1 MDKNLNFYAEQF
13 ATLAWGPWL
22 ILLLIGSGIFFLS
35 YSKFEIFKY
44 LIHAF
49 KILFSRQTN
58 NEEGEVTPFQ
68 ALTTSLS
75 GTIGLG
81 NIAGVALAISIAGPG
96 SIFWMWITAIIG
108 IATKFFTCTLS
119 VMYREKNQEG
129 QVFGG
134 PMYVIKNGLPRKI
147 LPLAYFFAIAG
158 MIGCLPAFQS
168 NQLIQIT
175 GDLAFSDIE
184 NFNVFGGLAL
194 ASITG
199 IVVIGGL
206 KRIAEVASYLV
217 PFMGSIYFGAML
229 IAIFLNLELV
239 VPAFKLIFI
248 DAFNGTAIAGGTFI
262 GVLIY
267 GVRRGAF
274 SNEAG
279 MGTESLVHGVAKV
292 SYPVKQGLVAMT
304 GPIFDTLI
312 ICTATALIILISGVW
327 ETSTSQGVTLTSEAF
342 NLLLGDLG
350 GFILFACVICFGLST
365 IFTYS
370 YYGATCARFIFG
382 SFGMNFYIYLYII
395 GIFIYSIVP
404 IDIAIN
410 IADGAFAMMAIPT
423 LISALWLAP
432 KVMQE
437 SRNYFKLINNIE

>member
-1 MDKNLNFYAEQF
+1 MDKSPNFYAEQF
-13 ATLAWGPWL
+13 ASAAWGPWL
-22 ILLLIGSGIFFLS
+22 IFLLIGSGIFFLI
-35 YSKFEIFKY
+35 YSRFEIFKY
-44 LIHAF
+44 LLHALR
-49 KILFSRQTN
+49 ILFSK
-58 NEEGEVTPFQ
+58 EKSDDEGEVSPFQ

-81 NIAGVALAISIAGPG
+81 NIAGVALAISVAGPG
-96 SIFWMWITAIIG
+96 SIFWMWVTAIIG

-119 VMYREKNQEG
+119 VMYREKSKEG
-129 QVFGG
+129 EIFGG
-134 PMYVIKNGLPRKI
+134 PMYVIKNGLPKRM
-147 LPLAYFFAIAG
+147 LPLAYFFALAG
-158 MIGCLPAFQS
+158 MVGCLPAFQS

-175 GDLAFSDIE
+175 GDLAFSEIE
-184 NFNVFGGLAL
+184 NFNILGGLVL
-194 ASITG
+194 AGITG

-206 KRIAEVASYLV
+206 KRIAEVATFLV
-217 PFMGSIYFGAML
+217 PLMGSIYFGAMIVAL
-229 IAIFLNLELV
+229 MLNLNLV
-239 VPAFKLIFI
+239 LPALKLIFV
-248 DAFNGTAIAGGTFI
+248 DAFNGTAIAGGTFF

-292 SYPVKQGLVAMT
+292 SNPVKQGLVAMT

-312 ICTATALIILISGVW
+312 ICTATALIILVSGVW
-327 ETSTSQGVTLTSEAF
+327 ETSSSQGVTLSAEAF
-342 NLLLGDLG
+342 STLLGNFG
-350 GFILFACVICFGLST
+350 GLILFVCVICFGLST

-370 YYGATCARFIFG
+370 YYGAACSRFLFG
-382 SFGMNFYIYLYII
+382 RFGMKFYIYLYILS
-395 GIFIYSIVP
+395 IFIYSIVP

-432 KVMQE
+432 KVMQA
-437 SRNYFKLINNIE
+437 SKIYFKLVDNN

>member
-13 ATLAWGPWL
+13 AAFAWGPWL

-49 KILFSRQTN
+49 MVLFSKQKN

-96 SIFWMWITAIIG
+96 SIFWMWVTAIIG

-119 VMYREKNQEG
+119 VMFREKSNEG
-129 QVFGG
+129 EILGG
-134 PMYVIKNGLPRKI
+134 PMYVIKNGLPKNM
-147 LPLAYFFAIAG
+147 LPLAYFFAFAG

-175 GDLAFSDIE
+175 GDLGFSNIE
-184 NFNVFGGLAL
+184 NFNIYGGLSL
-194 ASITG
+194 ASITAL
-199 IVVIGGL
+199 VVLGGL

-229 IAIFLNLELV
+229 IAIVLNINLV
-239 VPAFKLIFI
+239 IPAFSLII
-248 DAFNGTAIAGGTFI
+248 TDAFSGTAIAGGTFF

-292 SYPVKQGLVAMT
+292 SNPVKQGLVAMT

-312 ICTATALIILISGVW
+312 ICTATALMILISGVW
-327 ETSTSQGVTLTSEAF
+327 ETSASQGVTLTAEAF
-342 NLLLGDLG
+342 SSLLGSFG
-350 GFILFACVICFGLST
+350 GFVLFACVICFGLST

-370 YYGATCARFIFG
+370 YYGASCSRFLFG
-382 SFGMNFYIYLYII
+382 KLGMRFYIYLYII
-395 GIFIYSIVP
+395 SIFVYSIVP

-423 LISALWLAP
+423 LVSALWLAP
-432 KVMQE
+432 KVMQA
-437 SRNYFKLINNIE
+437 SKNYFKIIEGR

>member
-1 MDKNLNFYAEQF
+1 MDKSPNFYAEQF
-13 ATLAWGPWL
+13 ASAAWGPWL
-22 ILLLIGSGIFFLS
+22 IFLLIGSGIFFLI
-35 YSKFEIFKY
+35 YSRFEIFKY
-44 LIHAF
+44 LLHAF
-49 KILFSRQTN
+49 RILFSK
-58 NEEGEVTPFQ
+58 EKSDDEGEVSPFQ

-81 NIAGVALAISIAGPG
+81 NIAGVALAISVAGPG
-96 SIFWMWITAIIG
+96 SIFWMWVTAIIG

-119 VMYREKNQEG
+119 VMYREKTKEG
-129 QVFGG
+129 EIFGG
-134 PMYVIKNGLPRKI
+134 PMYVIKNGLPKRM
-147 LPLAYFFAIAG
+147 LPLGYFFALAG

-175 GDLAFSDIE
+175 GDLAFSEIE
-184 NFNVFGGLAL
+184 NFNILGGLVL
-194 ASITG
+194 AGITG

-206 KRIAEVASYLV
+206 KRIAEVATFLV
-217 PFMGSIYFGAML
+217 PLMGSIYFGAMIVAL
-229 IAIFLNLELV
+229 MLNLNLV
-239 VPAFKLIFI
+239 LPAFKLIFV
-248 DAFNGTAIAGGTFI
+248 DAFNGTAIAGGTFF

-292 SYPVKQGLVAMT
+292 SNPVKQGLVAMT

-312 ICTATALIILISGVW
+312 ICTATALMILVSGVW
-327 ETSTSQGVTLTSEAF
+327 ETSSSQGVTLTAEAF
-342 NLLLGDLG
+342 SILLGNFG
-350 GFILFACVICFGLST
+350 GLILFICVICFGLST

-370 YYGATCARFIFG
+370 YYGASCSRFLFG
-382 SFGMNFYIYLYII
+382 KFGMKFYIYLYILS
-395 GIFIYSIVP
+395 IFIYSIVP

-432 KVMQE
+432 KVMQA
-437 SRNYFKLINNIE
+437 SKNYFKLIDNN

>member
-1 MDKNLNFYAEQF
+1 MEKSLNFYAEQF
-13 ATLAWGPWL
+13 ASAAWGPWL
-22 ILLLIGSGIFFLS
+22 IFLLIGSGIFFLI
-35 YSKFEIFKY
+35 YSRFAIFKY
-44 LIHAF
+44 LYHAF
-49 KILFSRQTN
+49 EILFSKENN
-58 NEEGEVTPFQ
+58 NEDGEVSPFQ

-96 SIFWMWITAIIG
+96 SIFWMWVTAIIG

-119 VMYREKNQEG
+119 VMFREKNNEG
-129 QVFGG
+129 EVLGG
-134 PMYVIKNGLPRKI
+134 PMYVIKNGLPKKM
-147 LPLAYFFAIAG
+147 LPLAYFFAFAG

-175 GDLAFSDIE
+175 GDLAFSNFE
-184 NFNVFGGLAL
+184 NFDFYGGLAL
-194 ASITG
+194 AFITA
-199 IVVIGGL
+199 IVVLGGL
-206 KRIAEVASYLV
+206 RRIAEVASYLV

-229 IAIFLNLELV
+229 VAIIFNLNLIL
-239 VPAFKLIFI
+239 PAFKLILT
-248 DAFNGTAIAGGTFI
+248 DAFSGSAIAGGTFF

-292 SYPVKQGLVAMT
+292 SNPVKQGLVAMT

-327 ETSTSQGVTLTSEAF
+327 ESSSSQGVTLTAEAF
-342 NLLLGDLG
+342 SSLLGSFG
-350 GFILFACVICFGLST
+350 GFVLFACVICFGLST

-370 YYGATCARFIFG
+370 YYGASCSRFLFG
-382 SFGMNFYIYLYII
+382 KLGMRLYIYLYIVS
-395 GIFIYSIVP
+395 IFIYSIVP

-410 IADGAFAMMAIPT
+410 VADGAFAMMAIPT
-423 LISALWLAP
+423 LVSALWLAP
-432 KVMQE
+432 KVMHA
-437 SRNYFKLINNIE
+437 SKNYFKGIAG

>member
-13 ATLAWGPWL
+13 ATFAWGPWL
-22 ILLLIGSGIFFLS
+22 IVLLIGSGIFFLS

-49 KILFSRQTN
+49 KVLFSKQKN

-108 IATKFFTCTLS
+108 VATKFFTCTLS
-119 VMYREKNQEG
+119 VMYREKDDEG

-134 PMYVIKNGLPRKI
+134 PMYVIKNGLPRKM

-184 NFNVFGGLAL
+184 NFNVYGGLVL

-217 PFMGSIYFGAML
+217 PFMGSVYFGAML
-229 IAIFLNLELV
+229 FAIFLNLELV
-239 VPAFKLIFI
+239 VPAIKLIFI
-248 DAFNGTAIAGGTFI
+248 DAFNGTAVAGGTFF

-292 SYPVKQGLVAMT
+292 SDPVKQGLVAMT

-312 ICTATALIILISGVW
+312 ICTATALMILISGVW
-327 ETSTSQGVTLTSEAF
+327 ETSSSQGVTLTAEAF
-342 NLLLGDLG
+342 TMLLGGIGSL
-350 GFILFACVICFGLST
+350 ILFTCVICFGLST

-370 YYGATCARFIFG
+370 YYGATCSRFLFG
-382 SFGMNFYIYLYII
+382 NFGMKFYVYVYILS
-395 GIFIYSIVP
+395 IFIYSIVP

-423 LISALWLAP
+423 LVSALWLAP
-432 KVMQE
+432 KVMQA
-437 SRNYFKLINNIE
+437 SKNYFKLVESK

>member
-13 ATLAWGPWL
+13 AAFAWGPWL

-49 KILFSRQTN
+49 KVLFSNQKN

-96 SIFWMWITAIIG
+96 SIFWMWVTAIIG

-119 VMYREKNQEG
+119 VMFREKSNEG
-129 QVFGG
+129 EILGG
-134 PMYVIKNGLPRKI
+134 PMYVIKNGLPKNM
-147 LPLAYFFAIAG
+147 LPLAYFFAFAG

-175 GDLAFSDIE
+175 GDLGFSNIE
-184 NFNVFGGLAL
+184 NFNIYGGLSL
-194 ASITG
+194 ASITAL
-199 IVVIGGL
+199 VVLGGL

-229 IAIFLNLELV
+229 IAIVLNINLV
-239 VPAFKLIFI
+239 IPAFSLII
-248 DAFNGTAIAGGTFI
+248 TDAFSGTAIAGGTFF

-292 SYPVKQGLVAMT
+292 SNPVKQGLVAMT

-312 ICTATALIILISGVW
+312 ICTATALMILISGVW
-327 ETSTSQGVTLTSEAF
+327 ETSASQGVTLTAEAF
-342 NLLLGDLG
+342 SSLLGSFG
-350 GFILFACVICFGLST
+350 GFVLFACVICFGLST

-370 YYGATCARFIFG
+370 YYGASCSRFLFG
-382 SFGMNFYIYLYII
+382 KLGMRFYIYLYII
-395 GIFIYSIVP
+395 SIFVYSIVP

-423 LISALWLAP
+423 LVSALWLAP
-432 KVMQE
+432 KVMQA
-437 SRNYFKLINNIE
+437 SKNYFKIIEGR

>member
-1 MDKNLNFYAEQF
+1 MEKSPNFYAEQF
-13 ATLAWGPWL
+13 ASVAWGPWL
-22 ILLLIGSGIFFLS
+22 IFLLIGSGLFFLI
-35 YSKFEIFKY
+35 YSRFAIFKY
-44 LIHAF
+44 LYHAF
-49 KILFSRQTN
+49 EILLSREKN
-58 NEEGEVTPFQ
+58 NEDGEVSPFQ

-96 SIFWMWITAIIG
+96 SIFWMWVTAIIG

-119 VMYREKNQEG
+119 VMFREKNNEG
-129 QVFGG
+129 EVLGG
-134 PMYVIKNGLPRKI
+134 PMYVIKNGLPKNM
-147 LPLAYFFAIAG
+147 LPLAYFFAFAG

-175 GDLAFSDIE
+175 GDLAFSNIE
-184 NFNVFGGLAL
+184 NFNIYGGLSL
-194 ASITG
+194 AFITA
-199 IVVIGGL
+199 IVVLGGI

-217 PFMGSIYFGAML
+217 PLMGSIYFGAML
-229 IAIFLNLELV
+229 IAIILNLNLII
-239 VPAFKLIFI
+239 PAFKLILT
-248 DAFNGTAIAGGTFI
+248 DAFSGSAIAGGTFF

-279 MGTESLVHGVAKV
+279 MGTESLVHGIAKV
-292 SYPVKQGLVAMT
+292 SNPVKQGLVAMT

-312 ICTATALIILISGVW
+312 ICTATALMILISGVW
-327 ETSTSQGVTLTSEAF
+327 ESSSSQGVTLTSEAF
-342 NLLLGDLG
+342 SSLLGSFGEL
-350 GFILFACVICFGLST
+350 ILFACVICFGLST

-370 YYGATCARFIFG
+370 YYGASCSRFLFG
-382 SFGMNFYIYLYII
+382 KLGMRFYVYLYII
-395 GIFIYSIVP
+395 SIFIYSIVP

-423 LISALWLAP
+423 LVSALWLAP
-432 KVMQE
+432 KVMQA
-437 SRNYFKLINNIE
+437 SKNYFKIIES

>member
-13 ATLAWGPWL
+13 AAFAWGPWL

-49 KILFSRQTN
+49 MVLFSKQKN

-96 SIFWMWITAIIG
+96 SIFWMWVTAIIG

-119 VMYREKNQEG
+119 VMFREKSNEG
-129 QVFGG
+129 EILGG
-134 PMYVIKNGLPRKI
+134 PMYVIKNGLPKNM
-147 LPLAYFFAIAG
+147 LPLAYFFAFAG

-175 GDLAFSDIE
+175 GDLGFSNIE
-184 NFNVFGGLAL
+184 NFNIYGGLSL
-194 ASITG
+194 ASITAL
-199 IVVIGGL
+199 VVLGGL

-229 IAIFLNLELV
+229 IAIVLNINQV
-239 VPAFKLIFI
+239 IPAFSLII
-248 DAFNGTAIAGGTFI
+248 TDAFSGTAIAGGTFF

-292 SYPVKQGLVAMT
+292 SNPVKQGLVAMT

-312 ICTATALIILISGVW
+312 ICTATALMILISGVW
-327 ETSTSQGVTLTSEAF
+327 ETSASQGVTLTAEAF
-342 NLLLGDLG
+342 SSLLGSFG
-350 GFILFACVICFGLST
+350 GLVLFACVICFGLST

-370 YYGATCARFIFG
+370 YYGASCSRFLFG
-382 SFGMNFYIYLYII
+382 KLGMRFYIYLYII
-395 GIFIYSIVP
+395 SIFVYSIVP

-423 LISALWLAP
+423 LVSALWLAP
-432 KVMQE
+432 KVMQA
-437 SRNYFKLINNIE
+437 SKNYFKIIEGR

>member
-1 MDKNLNFYAEQF
+1 MEKTPNFYAEQF
-13 ATLAWGPWL
+13 ATAAWGPWL
-22 ILLLIGSGIFFLS
+22 IFLLIGSGIFFLI
-35 YSKFEIFKY
+35 YSRFEIFRY
-44 LIHAF
+44 LSHAF
-49 KILFSRQTN
+49 EILFSREKN
-58 NEEGEVTPFQ
+58 NEEGEVSPFQ
-68 ALTTSLS
+68 ALTASLS

-96 SIFWMWITAIIG
+96 SIFWMWVTAIIG

-119 VMYREKNQEG
+119 VMFREKSNEG
-129 QVFGG
+129 EILGG
-134 PMYVIKNGLPRKI
+134 PMYVIKNGLPKNM
-147 LPLAYFFAIAG
+147 LPLAYFFAFAG

-175 GDLAFSDIE
+175 GDLGFSNIE
-184 NFNVFGGLAL
+184 NFNIYGGLSL
-194 ASITG
+194 ASITAL
-199 IVVIGGL
+199 VVLGGL

-229 IAIFLNLELV
+229 IAIVLNINLV
-239 VPAFKLIFI
+239 IPAFSLII
-248 DAFNGTAIAGGTFI
+248 TDAFSGTAIAGGTFF

-292 SYPVKQGLVAMT
+292 SNPVKQGLVAMT

-312 ICTATALIILISGVW
+312 ICTATALMILISGVW
-327 ETSTSQGVTLTSEAF
+327 ENSASQGVTLTAEAF
-342 NLLLGDLG
+342 SSLLGSFG
-350 GFILFACVICFGLST
+350 GFVLFACVICFGLST

-370 YYGATCARFIFG
+370 YYGASCSRFLFG
-382 SFGMNFYIYLYII
+382 KLGMRFYIYLYII
-395 GIFIYSIVP
+395 SIFVYSIVP

-423 LISALWLAP
+423 LVSALWLAP
-432 KVMQE
+432 KVMQA
-437 SRNYFKLINNIE
+437 SKNYFKIIEGR

>member
-1 MDKNLNFYAEQF
+1 MEKTPNFYAEQF
-13 ATLAWGPWL
+13 ATAAWGPWL
-22 ILLLIGSGIFFLS
+22 IFLLIGSGIFFLI
-35 YSKFEIFKY
+35 YSRFEIFRY
-44 LIHAF
+44 LSHAF
-49 KILFSRQTN
+49 EILFSGEKN
-58 NEEGEVTPFQ
+58 NEEGEVSPFQ
-68 ALTTSLS
+68 ALTASLS

-96 SIFWMWITAIIG
+96 SIFWMWVTAIIG

-119 VMYREKNQEG
+119 VMFREKSNEG
-129 QVFGG
+129 EILGG
-134 PMYVIKNGLPRKI
+134 PMYVIKNGLPKNM
-147 LPLAYFFAIAG
+147 LPLAYFFAFAG

-175 GDLAFSDIE
+175 GDLGFSNIE
-184 NFNVFGGLAL
+184 NFNIYGGLSL
-194 ASITG
+194 ASITAL
-199 IVVIGGL
+199 VVLGGL

-229 IAIFLNLELV
+229 IAIVLNINQV
-239 VPAFKLIFI
+239 IPAFSLII
-248 DAFNGTAIAGGTFI
+248 TDAFSGTAIAGGTFF

-292 SYPVKQGLVAMT
+292 SNPVKQGLVAMT

-312 ICTATALIILISGVW
+312 ICTATALMILISGVW
-327 ETSTSQGVTLTSEAF
+327 ETSASQGVTLTAEAF
-342 NLLLGDLG
+342 SSLLGSFG
-350 GFILFACVICFGLST
+350 GFVLFACVICFGLST

-370 YYGATCARFIFG
+370 YYGASCSRFLFG
-382 SFGMNFYIYLYII
+382 KLGMRFYIYLYII
-395 GIFIYSIVP
+395 SIFVYSIVP

-423 LISALWLAP
+423 LVSALWLAP
-432 KVMQE
+432 KVMQA
-437 SRNYFKLINNIE
+437 SKNYFKIIEGR